1 MKVSYL
7 EMVLK
12 HLLGNHFYNEQVL
25 FENWERSIPYL
36 GKWKNHSYSHPGQKL
51 RNHLDFLVHKK

>member
-25 FENWERSIPYL
+25 FENEERSIPYL
-36 GKWKNHSYSHPGQKL
+36 GK
-51 RNHLDFLVHKK
+51 